1 LRLSPEA
8 FVHEHFHDRKIR
20 SEGLVRE
27 NPVLKTTLIAIGGG
41 GLSAAASMA
50 GLFGSA
56 GGFVLAYLAP
66 LPLLVIG
73 LSLGPAACLVAAV
86 TGISAVALLG
96 GLSSASIYGGMHAV
110 PSWLIVRHA
119 LAHQLT
125 EEGSVTEWQP
135 VGTILAWLAVLGA
148 VAATA
153 MALAGRGDAGIE
165 ASISEMLRAATAL
178 AAPSLPEDQQEMFAT
193 YLAPMFIG
201 MSAFTWIVMLVI
213 NGILAQRL
221 MVSKGWNIRPTPRWS
236 DLQLPDWLS
245 WFLVAAA
252 AAAVFG
258 SGDVDYLANNL
269 VIIFATPYFF
279 LGLAVVHSF
288 ARTSALRGIVL
299 AAFYVTLIL
308 FLLFAG
314 AILAGLGVIEQ
325 WVGIRRR
332 FAKANPP
339 KGSE

>member
-1 LRLSPEA
+1 M
-8 FVHEHFHDRKIR
+8 
-20 SEGLVRE
+20 
-27 NPVLKTTLIAIGGG
+27 LKTTLIAIGGG

-50 GLFGSA
+50 GLFGAA

-66 LPLLVIG
+66 LPLLAIG
-73 LSLGPAACLVAAV
+73 LSLGPTAGLVAGVA
-86 TGISAVALLG
+86 GISTVALLG
-96 GLSSASIYGGMHAV
+96 GFASAGIYGGMHAF
-110 PSWLIVRHA
+110 PSWLIIRQA
-119 LAHQLT
+119 LTHRT
-125 EEGSVTEWQP
+125 TDEGSVTDWQP
-135 VGTILAWLAVLGA
+135 VGIILGWLAVFGA
-148 VAATA
+148 AAATA
-153 MALAGRGDAGIE
+153 IALAARGQAGIE
-165 ASISEMLRAATAL
+165 ASISEMLQAATAL
-178 AAPSLPEDQQEMFAT
+178 AAPSLPEAQQEIFAT
-193 YLAPMFIG
+193 YLTPMFIG

-236 DLQLPDWLS
+236 DIQLPDWLS

-258 SGDVDYLANNL
+258 SGDFEYMANNL

-288 ARTSALRGIVL
+288 ARTSAMRGIVL

-314 AILAGLGVIEQ
+314 AVVAGLGVIEQ

-339 KGSE
+339 QGSE